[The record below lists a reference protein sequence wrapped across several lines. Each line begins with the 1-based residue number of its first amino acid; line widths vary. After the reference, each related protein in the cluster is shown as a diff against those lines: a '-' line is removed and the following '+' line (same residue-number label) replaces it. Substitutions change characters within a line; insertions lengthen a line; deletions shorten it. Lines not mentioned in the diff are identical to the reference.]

1 MKILLLPGKDLEPD
15 LDMVPQFY
23 ITIETQN
30 KFDYGR
36 LKFKFTNLNYAI
48 FFILRK
54 IVIKNHKHHPYRH
67 NSLVVEL

>member
-1 MKILLLPGKDLEPD
+1 MKIFLLPGKDLEPD

-30 KFDYGR
+30 RFDYGR

-48 FFILRK
+48 FSF
-54 IVIKNHKHHPYRH
+54 
-67 NSLVVEL
+67 

>member
-30 KFDYGR
+30 KFDYVR
-36 LKFKFTNLNYAI
+36 SKFKFTNFNYAI
-48 FFILRK
+48 FSF
-54 IVIKNHKHHPYRH
+54 
-67 NSLVVEL
+67 